1 LPVNGTATVA
11 GRRSTLAA
19 GAEQAAMH
27 TTPVSLLE
35 RLREPSNRAAW
46 DRLVEL
52 YTPLLY
58 YWARRVGVQQTDAA
72 DLVQEVFTILVQKL
86 PEFIYDRTKSFRSW
100 LRTVTLNKW
109 REKQRR
115 DGTRREKGDGAL
127 SELPGT
133 DSVEA
138 LWEAEYRDDLVRR
151 ALEVM
156 KSEFQPA
163 TWKACWALV
172 IDGRSA
178 AEVATELGL
187 SCGAVRSAKFRVL
200 CRLREELQ
208 GLLD

>member
-1 LPVNGTATVA
+1 
-11 GRRSTLAA
+11 
-19 GAEQAAMH
+19 MH
-27 TTPVSLLE
+27 TTPASLLE
-35 RLREPSNRAAW
+35 RLRERSDRTAW

-58 YWARRVGVQQTDAA
+58 YWARRVGLQQTDAA
-72 DLVQEVFTILVQKL
+72 DLVQEVFATLVQKL
-86 PEFIYDRTKSFRSW
+86 PEFAYDPTKSFRGW
-100 LRTVTLNKW
+100 LRTITLNKW

-115 DGTRREKGDGAL
+115 DGTRREDGDGAL

-133 DSVEA
+133 ESVEDF
-138 LWEAEYRDDLVRR
+138 WETEYRQNLMRR

-172 IDGRSA
+172 VEGRSA
-178 AEVATELGL
+178 AEVAAESGL
-187 SCGAVRSAKFRVL
+187 SRGAVRSAKFRVL